1 LKILLTGATGFIG
14 SQFARLAI
22 SQGHEV
28 TALVRPGKTFPPD
41 SKVKPLAGE
50 LVNISVKEIAAAGP
64 EVCVHTAWI
73 TTPGVYLESPENF
86 KFRDDSLQFLRRVA
100 EAGAKHIVGLG
111 TCIEY
116 QISGQPLSEDR
127 TPIAPATTYAKCKN
141 ELRLALEAEAKRGG
155 FNFAWGRVF
164 YPYGPGEHPSRLFS
178 SIITK
183 LGRGEKMILKTPQS
197 TKDYIFID
205 DLAAA
210 LLTVVEKKFSGAI
223 NLGTGSGTA
232 VRDIAHTIGKLM
244 SREEL
249 VSEANPPERDPLGDV
264 IADATKL
271 KSLGWQKK
279 MSLEQGIQ
287 GLLAIKSQNLPN

>member
-22 SQGHEV
+22 SRGHEV
-28 TALVRPGKTFPPD
+28 TALVRPGKTLPPD
-41 SKVKPLAGE
+41 LKAKPLAGE
-50 LVNISVKEIAAAGP
+50 LANISSNEIAATKP
-64 EVCVHTAWI
+64 EVCVHSAWI

-100 EAGAKHIVGLG
+100 EAGAKHIVSLG

-116 QISGQPLSEDR
+116 QIRGQPLSEDR
-127 TPIAPATTYAKCKN
+127 TPIAPTTTYAKCKN

-178 SIITK
+178 SIIAK
-183 LGRGEKMILKTPQS
+183 LGRGEKMVLKTPQS
-197 TKDYIFID
+197 TKDYIYIA

-210 LLTVVEKKFSGAI
+210 LLAVVEKKFSGAI

-232 VRDIAHTIGKLM
+232 VRDVAHMIGKLM
-244 SREEL
+244 GREEL
-249 VSEANPPERDPLGDV
+249 VSEANPPEHDPLGDV
-264 IADATKL
+264 IADAGKL
-271 KSLGWQKK
+271 KGLDWQPKT
-279 MSLEQGIQ
+279 SLEQGIQ
-287 GLLAIKSQNLPN
+287 ALLAVTRQNLSN